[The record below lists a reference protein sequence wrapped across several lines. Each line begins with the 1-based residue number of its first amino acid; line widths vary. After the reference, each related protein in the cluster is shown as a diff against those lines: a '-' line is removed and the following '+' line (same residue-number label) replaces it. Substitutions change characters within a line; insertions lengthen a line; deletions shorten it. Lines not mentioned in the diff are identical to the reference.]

1 MALTCKAL
9 VAIIAGAGAAGCGG
23 GDDPAATTSGTAP
36 PPCLAAKEPFGAD
49 PAKGESFPDV
59 ELTTCEGAKVT
70 LDTLRCESKIM
81 LVSIGAGWCQPCI
94 EETPSLEAAS
104 IELRDEGIGVVQVLF
119 QDAMANPATSLF
131 CTSWVDQFALTMP
144 VFIDPVGETLGS
156 FETSPAPFNVV
167 VDRDGKVL
175 WAEVGVVP
183 ADLQGTLR
191 SLLPK

>member
-1 MALTCKAL
+1 MEAVIRKAL
-9 VAIIAGAGAAGCGG
+9 VAVLVACAAGCSGG
-23 GDDPAATTSGTAP
+23 EDTAGATSGTTP
-36 PPCLAAKEPFGAD
+36 PPCLPAKEPLGAD

-59 ELTTCEGAKVT
+59 DLTTCDGAKVT
-70 LDTLRCESKIM
+70 LDTLRCQSTIM

-94 EETPSLEAAS
+94 EETPSLETAS

-119 QDAMANPATSLF
+119 QDAMANPATTLF
-131 CTSWVDQFALTMP
+131 CTKWVDQFALTMP
-144 VFIDPVGETLGS
+144 VFIDPVGDTLGP
-156 FETSPAPFNVV
+156 FEAAAAPFNVV